1 MRKKQKTMASKR
13 GGRMTIQKAI
23 YRPCYVNGRKALFHK
38 WITHDLIDYAIVEFE
53 DGTAD
58 IAYMQCVRFV
68 PLNFKKY
75 GFTDE
80 RGGK

>member
-1 MRKKQKTMASKR
+1 
-13 GGRMTIQKAI
+13 MTIEIQNAI

-38 WITHDLIDYAIVEFE
+38 WITHDLTDYAIVEFE

-58 IAYMQCVRFV
+58 ICYMELVRFV
-68 PLNFKKY
+68 PLNFKNY

-80 RGGK
+80 RGDKQ